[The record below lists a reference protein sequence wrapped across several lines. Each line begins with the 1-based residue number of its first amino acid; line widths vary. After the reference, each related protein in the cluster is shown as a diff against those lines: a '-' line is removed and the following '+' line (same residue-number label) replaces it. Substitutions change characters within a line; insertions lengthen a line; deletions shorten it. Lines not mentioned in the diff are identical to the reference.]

1 MDVITVDRRT
11 YLRSASRITV
21 LAHLLGL
28 TALVLLIFWLLHYRE
43 GLDLDSENPSRVF
56 NVKFSISLN
65 LKIYLALLTSCILQS
80 YGGAMAPS
88 GPYVASSL
96 VHLFAAE
103 AMMVYKTI
111 PAEHQVQKF
120 VHLFFNLVSLVL
132 GIVGIHAVFKYHD
145 KLHLEDMTSLHS
157 WIGMWLFG
165 FSFFLFSQAS
175 TVNTRARALPW
186 HVNGGRALLYMAIC
200 AAETGLMQ
208 KATYLRLGG
217 SRESHLMN
225 VLGVLILLFGIT
237 VDISVALA
245 RCI

>member
-56 NVKFSISLN
+56 NVHPFLMYFGS
-65 LKIYLALLTSCILQS
+65 
-80 YGGAMAPS
+80 
-88 GPYVASSL
+88 
-96 VHLFAAE
+96 

-157 WIGMWLFG
+157 WIGMVTFCLFILQWLFG

>member
-56 NVKFSISLN
+56 NVHPFLMYFGFISGT
-65 LKIYLALLTSCILQS
+65 KS
-80 YGGAMAPS
+80 
-88 GPYVASSL
+88 
-96 VHLFAAE
+96 

-157 WIGMWLFG
+157 WIGMVTFCLFILQWLFG